1 MSVLGSVR
9 NMMVDIDKKMQDT
22 NSYIG
27 GLPQVADPEKAYA
40 DVSKSQYYNYIRD
53 FRDFEEQQIQD
64 AQTDTSLIDGAR
76 EDAATQSAVSQG
88 VQQRN
93 LERYGTELTAAERSE
108 IARSNQ
114 RGSSLTY
121 ANSVNNAQIAQEEAN
136 TRKLADLINIG
147 QGVNRSSMSQMQ
159 SAAQDASSRKQAYS
173 SAKASAKAQN
183 ASMAGSLASAAI
195 LAFAI

>member
-9 NMMVDIDKKMQDT
+9 NMMVDIDKNMQGT